1 MPDVAHDIT
10 TEMAEVIELFQAL
23 NANAQESA
31 ISQIRELCKKSDELK
46 PQESNQQQQRKNR

>member
-1 MPDVAHDIT
+1 MSDVAHDIT
-10 TEMAEVIELFQAL
+10 TEMVEVLELFQAL

-46 PQESNQQQQRKNR
+46 PNESDQQQQRKTR